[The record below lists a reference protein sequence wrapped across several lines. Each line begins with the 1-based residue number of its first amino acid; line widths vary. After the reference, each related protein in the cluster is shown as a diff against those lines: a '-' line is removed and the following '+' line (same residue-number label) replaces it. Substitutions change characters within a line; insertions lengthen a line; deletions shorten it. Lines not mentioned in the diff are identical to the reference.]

1 MQTKRTKE
9 QKATHQTWEWLI
21 ANKGLFQCRSF
32 LCPLLSCHWALGLNL
47 QCWALPFK
55 VLASSSIFAIS
66 SVCLSHLSWST
77 LTHRSRFTPL
87 SSLGQVHLFCNSY
100 CIFFLLTSSLYSQGS
115 MGVPV
120 NSSFQSAETIHLAG
134 WSHFPWL
141 LFSMHWM
148 LATCQAL
155 RDMLGGQEW
164 KKQNLTFEELTG

>member
-1 MQTKRTKE
+1 
-9 QKATHQTWEWLI
+9 
-21 ANKGLFQCRSF
+21 
-32 LCPLLSCHWALGLNL
+32 
-47 QCWALPFK
+47 
-55 VLASSSIFAIS
+55 
-66 SVCLSHLSWST
+66 
-77 LTHRSRFTPL
+77 
-87 SSLGQVHLFCNSY
+87 
-100 CIFFLLTSSLYSQGS
+100 